1 MPQDCAWEGLLFR
14 KGIIRTRER
23 SSLNA
28 VVHFNKKRKF
38 RREFW
43 TAETVPPA
51 SKTLDTDLNLVRTCL
66 RTILG

>member
-1 MPQDCAWEGLLFR
+1 MPQDCACGELLFR
-14 KGIIRTRER
+14 KGTIRTRER

-28 VVHFNKKRKF
+28 VVHFNKKEKF
-38 RREFW
+38 GREFW
-43 TAETVPPA
+43 TVGTVPPA